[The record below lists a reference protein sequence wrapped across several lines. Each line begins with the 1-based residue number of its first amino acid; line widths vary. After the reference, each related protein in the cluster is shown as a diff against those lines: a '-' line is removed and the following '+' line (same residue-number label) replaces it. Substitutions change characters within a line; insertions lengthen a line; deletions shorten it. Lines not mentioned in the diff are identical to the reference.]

1 MAEKDENL
9 LKSLQEKDLEQSL
22 YKARKIFLW
31 SDVNDESAKGV
42 VTRLLSL
49 DTDDPTAEII
59 LYINS
64 PGGSVHDGMAIYDA
78 MLAIQAPVSTVCMG
92 MAMSMGSFLLSAGE
106 PGRRFAWPHARIM
119 IHQPSLLMHTITGT
133 AIDLDIRAKETI
145 RLREE
150 LNAALRQAHRPIDV
164 EKDYQRH
171 GPRLLH
177 VGRGSQGI
185 RPARRRNYHY
195 GTLAQRVRQKV
206 APSLRLLLI
215 APVPNGAGVFIGNSG
230 NRRCCDLPG
239 RGFRWVR
246 RRRGSPR
253 LGGRTHGAAAESAH
267 PLPTP

>member
-9 LKSLQEKDLEQSL
+9 LKTLQEKDLEQSL

-119 IHQPSLLMHTITGT
+119 IHQPSLLIMGTITGT

-150 LNAALRQAHRPIDV
+150 LNALYAKHTGQDV
-164 EKDYQRH
+164 EKIAKDTDRDFFMSAEEAKAY
-171 GPRLLH
+171 GLLDD
-177 VGRGSQGI
+177 VI
-185 RPARRRNYHY
+185 
-195 GTLAQRVRQKV
+195 TTT
-206 APSLRLLLI
+206 APS
-215 APVPNGAGVFIGNSG
+215 PNGYVKK
-230 NRRCCDLPG
+230 
-239 RGFRWVR
+239 
-246 RRRGSPR
+246 
-253 LGGRTHGAAAESAH
+253 
-267 PLPTP
+267 